1 MKGKKTTVVVEV
13 PVIEEHTGPENSTEI
28 VVNGVHKM
36 PGASKLDLIR
46 FPFLFNK
53 RALSTFSNGLSH

>member
-1 MKGKKTTVVVEV
+1 VKGKKTTVVVEV
-13 PVIEEHTGPENSTEI
+13 YVIEERTNPENSDDI
-28 VVNGVHKM
+28 IVNGAHKV
-36 PGASKLDLIR
+36 PGASKLDLKG